1 MPTPRIPGTHRTT
14 LNLPIACDALVRAR
28 MVQMSGELGGHPVPY
43 TLALASLVAHGA
55 TVLGTA
61 PVVNDAKAVFLAI
74 KKGLH
79 D

>member
-14 LNLPIACDALVRAR
+14 LNLPIACDALVRGR
-28 MVQMSGELGGHPVPY
+28 MAQMSDELGGHPVPY

-55 TVLGTA
+55 TALGTA
-61 PVVNDAKAVFLAI
+61 PVANDVKTVFLVI